1 MKYFNLISLE
11 ITPPKEFKI
20 GRIEI
25 MLNSNLKYIKNN
37 EWPDSEIIILKNT
50 ITQKPNRDDKNII
63 NLQ

>member
-63 NLQ
+63 NL